1 MLKNILNK
9 LTYKDNLTFISCFFK
24 TASLPDKQNTA
35 INKKGMYCVKCLLN
49 YINLYIYI

>member
-24 TASLPDKQNTA
+24 TASLPDKQKRTT
-35 INKKGMYCVKCLLN
+35 NKTKKYEKIIKLAQ
-49 YINLYIYI
+49 IFEE